1 MTLSDSETRTC
12 TETYARLLS
21 QLASGMLDGLQCP
34 ECDLRSVSVCF
45 TPHHANEYR
54 SWLICASCD
63 FRSRTHNRTK
73 SLRPAVEPA
82 VLTSRKDVR
91 PRSSAI
97 FKPQP

>member
-1 MTLSDSETRTC
+1 
-12 TETYARLLS
+12 
-21 QLASGMLDGLQCP
+21 MLDGLQCP

-63 FRSRTHNRTK
+63 FRSRTHNRTRT
-73 SLRPAVEPA
+73 SRPAIDPA
-82 VLTSRKDVR
+82 VLLAKRNGRVR
-91 PRSSAI
+91 NNAI